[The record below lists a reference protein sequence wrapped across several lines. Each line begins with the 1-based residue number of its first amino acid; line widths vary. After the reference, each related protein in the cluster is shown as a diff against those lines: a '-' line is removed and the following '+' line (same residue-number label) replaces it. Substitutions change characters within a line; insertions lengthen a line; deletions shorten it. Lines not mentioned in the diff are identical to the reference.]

1 MGRRIGVG
9 GVTPG
14 AHSKAMSEILAAMI
28 AKRDLGLE

>member
-14 AHSKAMSEILAAMI
+14 QQGKTMSEILAAMM
-28 AKRDLGLE
+28 AGLDPQ